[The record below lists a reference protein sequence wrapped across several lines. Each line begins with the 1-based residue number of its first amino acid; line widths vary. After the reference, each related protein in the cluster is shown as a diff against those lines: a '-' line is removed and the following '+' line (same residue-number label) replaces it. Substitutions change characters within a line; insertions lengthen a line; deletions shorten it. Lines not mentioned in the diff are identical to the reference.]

1 MPPLGAGY
9 MQVHL
14 KDYLDIIRRRKWLVI
29 LFFLTVV
36 GLVSIFSIRA
46 TPVYRATTQILIEN
60 KASQMIQYGDS
71 GPGGSAPQIDYFQTQ
86 LNLLRSRQNA
96 YEVIENLELWKLFE
110 SPPDEHSTAVDLPAP
125 TPPAGRPDPRISP
138 AMVDWYLASLQITP
152 VRGSSLCNISFIGT
166 SPELITRIVNTHART
181 FIAGDI
187 QRRKTTAQE
196 ALNWLKARMSAQKAK
211 LESSNQ
217 AIYEYNKALDITSL
231 KGRRDMATQEL
242 MSLITAHTRARADRM
257 GKQAVWDHVKNLSV
271 NDEKLFAIPG
281 ISRNLV
287 IRELRSQLIKAREEQ
302 REERARVSAEYP
314 RNHQLDCPD
323 QKEKIL
329 ND

>member
-1 MPPLGAGY
+1 
-9 MQVHL
+9 
-14 KDYLDIIRRRKWLVI
+14 
-29 LFFLTVV
+29 
-36 GLVSIFSIRA
+36 
-46 TPVYRATTQILIEN
+46 
-60 KASQMIQYGDS
+60 
-71 GPGGSAPQIDYFQTQ
+71 
-86 LNLLRSRQNA
+86 
-96 YEVIENLELWKLFE
+96 
-110 SPPDEHSTAVDLPAP
+110 
-125 TPPAGRPDPRISP
+125 
-138 AMVDWYLASLQITP
+138 MVDWYLASLQITP

-196 ALNWLKARMSAQKAK
+196 ALNWLKARMNAQKTK
-211 LESSNQ
+211 LETSNQ

-231 KGRRDMATQEL
+231 EGRRDMATQEL
-242 MSLITAHTRARADRM
+242 MSLISAHTRARADRM

-314 RNHQLDCPD
+314 RNHQLDARIKR
-323 QKEKIL
+323 KESFLEMTTPPPSPVWAGWKGTVYWKTKFLPISPTGRWKICTFCRPAPPQS
-329 ND
+329 NPSAR